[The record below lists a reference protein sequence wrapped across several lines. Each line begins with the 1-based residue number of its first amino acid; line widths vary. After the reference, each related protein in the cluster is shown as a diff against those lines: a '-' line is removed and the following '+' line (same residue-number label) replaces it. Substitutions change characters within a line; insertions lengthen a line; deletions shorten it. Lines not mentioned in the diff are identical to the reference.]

1 MNYFLNLNFTGF
13 ETLTSP
19 IYISIIQFGRCR
31 TKSESNKLN
40 YFLNLNSTRWKS
52 FLSQSNSNNWKS
64 GYKYCMMTIKKLHMV
79 TGHFQNFN
87 QSTATNHQIK
97 CPCDELTTWSNWHQ
111 IRKQQDELLVEAK
124 FLTLQMSEMFP
135 NVQISWRT
143 RSTSSV

>member
-1 MNYFLNLNFTGF
+1 
-13 ETLTSP
+13 
-19 IYISIIQFGRCR
+19 
-31 TKSESNKLN
+31 
-40 YFLNLNSTRWKS
+40 
-52 FLSQSNSNNWKS
+52 
-64 GYKYCMMTIKKLHMV
+64 MMTIKKLHMV

-135 NVQISWRT
+135 NVQIS
-143 RSTSSV
+143 